1 MLNFSQTVTEN
12 SLGLKK
18 QRLQIDYLSSSNL
31 LTNNLDG
38 QDIIFGLTE
47 SPKSLPPRYFY
58 DRRGSELFEQIC
70 ELPEYYPTRTET
82 QILQQYASEISQ
94 VTGACELVELGS
106 GSSTK
111 TRLLLDA
118 YQALGDKLRY
128 VPIDVSGEMLTQ
140 SAKQLQ
146 QEYPEIYI
154 QGLVGTY
161 AQALAQLKPTASP
174 SRMIFFLG
182 SSLGNFTPQ
191 QSDRFFSQINAA
203 LNVGDYFLLGV
214 DLQKPKH
221 LLEAAYNDAQGV
233 TAQFNLN
240 MLQHLNQRFGGNFNT
255 QLFEHWAFY
264 NEQLNQIEM
273 HLRCLQ
279 SQTVALEALKL
290 EVAFSAGETIRTE
303 ISRKFNLALIQ
314 QELQAQDLNTLAVW
328 SDPKQW
334 FGLILFQKSGIN

>member
-1 MLNFSQTVTEN
+1 MSDSSQTVN
-12 SLGLKK
+12 QDSSGFKP
-18 QRLQIDYLSSSNL
+18 QYLQIDYLSSSNL
-31 LTNNLDG
+31 LTNSLDG
-38 QDIIFGLTE
+38 RDIILGLTH
-47 SPKSLPPRYFY
+47 SPKSLPPQYFY
-58 DRRGSELFEQIC
+58 DRHGSELFEQIC

-94 VTGACELVELGS
+94 MTGACELVELGS

-118 YQALGDKLRY
+118 YQALGNKLKY
-128 VPIDVSGEMLTQ
+128 IPIDVSGEMLIQ
-140 SAKQLQ
+140 SARQLQ

-161 AQALAQLKPTASP
+161 AQALDRLKPTALP

-182 SSLGNFTPQ
+182 SSLGNFTLQ
-191 QSDRFFSQINAA
+191 ESRRFFSQIKGA

-221 LLEAAYNDAQGV
+221 ILEAAYNDEQGV

-240 MLQHLNQRFGGNFNT
+240 MLVHLNQRFGGNFNT

-264 NEQLNQIEM
+264 DEQLNQIEM

-279 SQTVALEALKL
+279 SHTVALKALKL
-290 EVAFSAGETIRTE
+290 EVSLEAGESIRTE
-303 ISRKFNLALIQ
+303 ISRKFNLTLIQ
-314 QELQAQDLNTLAVW
+314 EELQAQDFKTLAVW
-328 SDPKQW
+328 SDRKQW

>member
-1 MLNFSQTVTEN
+1 MSNFSQTVNQDST
-12 SLGLKK
+12 SLKK
-18 QRLQIDYLSSSNL
+18 QRLQIHYLSSSNL
-31 LTNNLDG
+31 LSNNLDG
-38 QDIIFGLTE
+38 QDIILGLSQT
-47 SPKSLPPRYFY
+47 PKSLPPRYFY

-70 ELPEYYPTRTET
+70 ELSEYYPTRTEA
-82 QILQQYASEISQ
+82 QILQQYAQEISQ

-118 YQALGDKLRY
+118 YQALGHQLRY
-128 VPIDVSGEMLTQ
+128 VPIDVSGEILTA
-140 SAKQLQ
+140 SAKQLRQ
-146 QEYPEIYI
+146 DYPEIQI

-182 SSLGNFTPQ
+182 SSVGNFTPQ
-191 QSDRFFSQINAA
+191 ESDRFFSQINAA
-203 LNVGDYFLLGV
+203 LNEGEYFLLGV

-221 LLEAAYNDAQGV
+221 LLEAAYNDAQGI

-240 MLQHLNQRFGGNFNT
+240 MLAHLNQRFVGNFNT
-255 QLFEHWAFY
+255 QIFEHWAFY

-279 SQTVALEALKL
+279 SHTVSLEVLKL
-290 EVAFSAGETIRTE
+290 KVAFSAGETIRTE
-303 ISRKFNLALIQ
+303 ISRKFDLAVMQ
-314 QELQAQDLNTLAVW
+314 QELQVQGLKTLAVW
-328 SDPKQW
+328 TDPKQW
-334 FGLILFQKSGIN
+334 FGLILSQKSEVN